1 MIAASKISS
10 TEALKVIR
18 NAADNPGKCALRGLR
33 DLNKVRGQISLG
45 MHGISTARRALAGV
59 FACLVCLLVLVPAAF
74 ADDFSNVLSVQFA
87 DGATARERAQARASV
102 DASYLQSLAAPG
114 LQQIE
119 IPRGDS
125 ADAAA
130 MALRAKPAVEF
141 VSVSGTWSIDSDDT
155 YFERQWS
162 LRNLGQVFMTD
173 LSANPS
179 AISGTPGADIGA
191 VDAWTEAQLVPGF
204 PGSEPEVIGVIDTG
218 VAYQHEDLAANI
230 VDGYDFFD
238 DDDDPRDPNGH
249 GTHVASMAAAVAGNG
264 TGIAGANPWA
274 KIMPLRAGGE
284 NGQFAWA
291 AIEAAASNA
300 IEEGVRIFNGS
311 FSGDANN
318 PAFEQII
325 AENPDVLFFFS
336 AGNGGTDKIGDDHE
350 SGAALA
356 HRYPCDLELDNIIC
370 VGASDW
376 NDKLG
381 SFSDFGVKSVDV
393 VAPGARVFGAEP
405 CLDPFGT
412 RYDEFDEPVNA
423 DECPVVDD
431 PEGGFGMTGGSG
443 AYQLLTG
450 TSMASPQVAGA
461 AALIWEAYPD
471 LSSAQVKRALVTTV
485 DTTTALRTKVAWGGR
500 VDAGRAII
508 AAGQMIAGDDQWPVP
523 PAQPVDPPTPPDS
536 GGGVV
541 VPTTPLPE
549 KPLHFTVIKP
559 RVAKIGR
566 SKRIKFKLRCTAVC
580 SAAVSVR
587 PDFAGIKNFKGKLR
601 RGSAGTRA
609 VNVTVPRRTLK
620 ILRRQL
626 RSGQKPKLFFSV
638 VVKDRWG
645 SQSLPA
651 VFTVRLSL

>member
-1 MIAASKISS
+1 M
-10 TEALKVIR
+10 
-18 NAADNPGKCALRGLR
+18 
-33 DLNKVRGQISLG
+33 
-45 MHGISTARRALAGV
+45 LA
-59 FACLVCLLVLVPAAF
+59 PAAL

-87 DGATARERAQARASV
+87 GDATAKERAQARASV
-102 DASYLQSLAAPG
+102 DGVYLQSLAAPG

-119 IPRGDS
+119 IPEGES

-130 MALRAKPAVEF
+130 MALRAQPAVEF
-141 VSVSGTWSIDSDDT
+141 VSTPGTWSIDSDDT

-179 AISGTPGADIGA
+179 AISGTPGADLGA

-230 VDGYDFFD
+230 VEGYDFFD
-238 DDDDPRDPNGH
+238 DDEDPRDPNGH

-264 TGIAGANPWA
+264 TGIAGTNPWA
-274 KIMPLRAGGE
+274 KVMPLRAGGE
-284 NGQFAWA
+284 NGQFAWP
-291 AIEAAASNA
+291 A
-300 IEEGVRIFNGS
+300 IEEAASSAIAQGVRIFNGS

-318 PAFEQII
+318 PAFEEII
-325 AENPDVLFFFS
+325 RDNPDVLFFFS
-336 AGNGGTDKIGDDHE
+336 AGNGGADKIGDDHE
-350 SGAALA
+350 SGLPLA
-356 HRYPCDLELDNIIC
+356 HRYPCDLDLDNIVC

-376 NDKLG
+376 HDKLG

-412 RYDEFDEPVNA
+412 RYDEFDEPLNA

-431 PEGGFGMTGGSG
+431 PEGGYGLTGGSG

-485 DTTTALRTKVAWGGR
+485 DETTALRTKVAWGGR
-500 VDAGRAII
+500 VDAGRAIV
-508 AAGQMIAGDDQWPVP
+508 AAGQMIAGDDEWPVP
-523 PAQPVDPPTPPDS
+523 PEQPVDPPVVPPSD

-541 VPTTPLPE
+541 KPTTPLPE

-566 SKRIKFKLRCTAVC
+566 SKRIKFKIRCTAVC
-580 SAAVSVR
+580 SADVSVR
-587 PDFAGIKNFKGKLR
+587 PDFAGIKNFKGKLK
-601 RGSAGTRA
+601 RGKAGTRA
-609 VNVTVPRRTLK
+609 VSVAVPVRS
-620 ILRRQL
+620 LRLLRAQL
-626 RSGQKPKLFFSV
+626 RSGQKPKLYFSV
-638 VVKDRWG
+638 VVKDKFN
-645 SQSLPA
+645 SKSLPA
-651 VFTVRLSL
+651 VFTVKLAL